1 MRPLLVGEGRRIDLG
16 MPRHA
21 RNPSLTGVADPAG
34 MADPAGVVVTEGRSV
49 QNAGSRLSGRWL
61 ARLAALALAWV
72 AVGVGF
78 GVGAAVLAK
87 PASAADFQAGDHVLT
102 AQEEVELG
110 FKNRAVA
117 MLKRG
122 TELTITE
129 VRDPWI
135 GGKAVVDGE
144 TVEGWVHK
152 MEIRRVAVELG
163 ELPTV
168 TDEKSAAEALAK
180 FGATVEK
187 DDEEHVLGV
196 DATNTGL
203 TDVALPWLRHFPKLN
218 ILQLGGT
225 AITDAGM
232 GELAGLKSLE
242 FLYLD
247 RTDITDAKLEALAG
261 LENLVVLVLERTRVS
276 GAGLAKLKGLGELR
290 TLNLAFCS
298 VTDDQLAACLEFP
311 NLEVATLNKTG
322 MKGPGLKHLRPLE
335 KLRVLNIS
343 DNPVDEQHLALLSN
357 APTLKMLYVRGFKTT
372 DETIQALKDTLISC
386 AVYR

>member
-1 MRPLLVGEGRRIDLG
+1 MRF
-16 MPRHA
+16 
-21 RNPSLTGVADPAG
+21 
-34 MADPAGVVVTEGRSV
+34 
-49 QNAGSRLSGRWL
+49 
-61 ARLAALALAWV
+61 ALI
-72 AVGVGF
+72 
-78 GVGAAVLAK
+78 AAVSLAMLSVLAIAA
-87 PASAADFQAGDHVLT
+87 PSVMAADFQAGDHVVT

-110 FKNRAVA
+110 YKNRAVA

-135 GGKAVVDGE
+135 GGKAVIDGE
-144 TVEGWVHK
+144 TLEGWVHK

-163 ELPTV
+163 ELPDV
-168 TDEKSAAEALAK
+168 TDEASAAEALAK
-180 FGATVEK
+180 FGVTVEK
-187 DDEEHVLGV
+187 DDENHVLGV

-203 TDVALPWLRHFPKLN
+203 TDRALPWLRHFPKLN
-218 ILQLGGT
+218 VLQLGGT

-232 GELAGLKSLE
+232 GELSGLKTLE

-247 RTDITDAKLEALAG
+247 RTEVTNANLESLAG

-276 GAGLAKLKGLGELR
+276 GEGLAKLKGLGELR
-290 TLNLAFCS
+290 TLNLAFCQ
-298 VTDDQLAACLEFP
+298 VTDEQLATCRQFP
-311 NLEVATLNKTG
+311 NLEVATLNRTG
-322 MKGPGLKHLRPLE
+322 MKGPGLEHLRPLE

-343 DNPVDEQHLALLSN
+343 DNPVDEKHLALLSG